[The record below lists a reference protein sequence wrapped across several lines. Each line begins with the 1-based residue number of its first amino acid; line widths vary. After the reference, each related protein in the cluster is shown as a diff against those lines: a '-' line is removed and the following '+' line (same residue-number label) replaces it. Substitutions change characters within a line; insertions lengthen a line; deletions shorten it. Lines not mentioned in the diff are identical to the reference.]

1 MDMDDL
7 IWITDDGDDKCDGS
21 SKADAVRS
29 WGRAFELFQQTGKG
43 FCIPHARTVER
54 LGREAL
60 KHDSLAERPQPK
72 TYA

>member
-1 MDMDDL
+1 MVDEV
-7 IWITDDGDDKCDGS
+7 IWITDEGDDGCNGS

-29 WGRAFELFQQTGKG
+29 WRRAFEISQQTGRG
-43 FCIPHARTVER
+43 FYIPHARTVER

-60 KHDSLAERPQPK
+60 KHDSLSERPQPI